1 MSPHAGRFNWVM
13 RSIQEIRADLDRAT
27 DNRTE
32 LWEELGHGL
41 DPAKS
46 AEAARLTGLIED
58 LWAEL
63 RAVKAQQRWGS
74 SELIRR
80 RAMAEERLERDS
92 LRIRKAA

>member
-1 MSPHAGRFNWVM
+1 ME
-13 RSIQEIRADLDRAT
+13 EIRADLDRAAE
-27 DNRTE
+27 RRSE

-41 DPAKS
+41 DQTKS
-46 AEAARLTGLIED
+46 AEAARLSGLIED

-80 RAMAEERLERDS
+80 RALAEERLERDS

>member
-1 MSPHAGRFNWVM
+1 M
-13 RSIQEIRADLDRAT
+13 RSVQEIRADLDRAAE
-27 DNRTE
+27 RRSE

-41 DPAKS
+41 DRDKS
-46 AEAARLTGLIED
+46 VEAAKLSSLIED

-63 RAVKAQQRWGS
+63 RAVQAQQRWGS
-74 SELIRR
+74 SDLIRR